1 MRGFHVIGAV
11 SDLSHDLPLLTKRMK
26 YRRAQSKIGSKLE
39 LAAKLMPG
47 GQNLMDDVA
56 PSEAAGPRKPPGWTI
71 YQSADLCPLMQ
82 SCLPRDDKQWC
93 LETVEFLLICQTE
106 KA

>member
-47 GQNLMDDVA
+47 GQNLMDDVT
-56 PSEAAGPRKPPGWTI
+56 P
-71 YQSADLCPLMQ
+71 
-82 SCLPRDDKQWC
+82 
-93 LETVEFLLICQTE
+93 
-106 KA
+106 

>member
-26 YRRAQSKIGSKLE
+26 YRRAQGKIGPKLE
-39 LAAKLMPG
+39 LAAKLMPA

-56 PSEAAGPRKPPGWTI
+56 P
-71 YQSADLCPLMQ
+71 
-82 SCLPRDDKQWC
+82 
-93 LETVEFLLICQTE
+93 
-106 KA
+106 